1 MGWSGL
7 ERIGTELGVEL
18 RGPRGA
24 WGGASQGQVHRLQ
37 EASLSGLQPRL
48 FARKI
53 TRPLLKPHSHL
64 VLPIF
69 LHQGLWGSPDS
80 RQGLLGP

>member
-18 RGPRGA
+18 KGLRGA
-24 WGGASQGQVHRLQ
+24 WVGASQGQVHRLQ
-37 EASLSGLQPRL
+37 EASLNGLQPRL

-53 TRPLLKPHSHL
+53 TRPLKPHSHL
-64 VLPIF
+64 VLPVF
-69 LHQGLWGSPDS
+69 LPPGSLG
-80 RQGLLGP
+80 QGLLGP